1 MCTKIFVKL
10 NPGKFLSALGLAGQ
24 AALKKTRV

>member
-1 MCTKIFVKL
+1 MCIKIFEL